1 MRFLLVLIALGLI
14 ADEWNFCF
22 GFNNRLKR
30 KFFWNS

>member
-1 MRFLLVLIALGLI
+1 VKDDRFGVV

-22 GFNNRLKR
+22 EFNNRLKR